1 MDDQNGTVHTEFTDI
16 SSNFLK
22 FLLKWGFFS
31 GFLLNSIQNL
41 VLACELSDNSTN
53 EPPLSSLDLGS

>member
-1 MDDQNGTVHTEFTDI
+1 MDYQNGTVHTEFTNI
-16 SSNFLK
+16 SRNFLK

-31 GFLLNSIQNL
+31 GFLLNSVQNL

-53 EPPLSSLDLGS
+53 EPALSSLDLSS